1 MHNRFIKANRPLL
14 LWLWYGLTWKENSQ
28 IYNSFLF
35 KGLLG
40 NRVCP
45 EASGDTATLWSI
57 RACDGF
63 CIDQE
68 NVGWWSGLEGGP
80 VKRGGWRGA
89 GRRTDGPALAL
100 GFLWWLPHYTD
111 VVKIHSNLSVII
123 IFVPAEVIITLS
135 YILPPL
141 GLVDPPSLR
150 SVIGKKTLWEAAA
163 IALKEGRLWRAR
175 STVQRIKE

>member
-1 MHNRFIKANRPLL
+1 MLSSFIKANRPLL
-14 LWLWYGLTWKENSQ
+14 LWLWYGLTWKENVQ

-35 KGLLG
+35 KRLLG

-68 NVGWWSGLEGGP
+68 NVGWWSGLEGRVG
-80 VKRGGWRGA
+80 VGGG
-89 GRRTDGPALAL
+89 AL

-111 VVKIHSNLSVII
+111 VVKIHSNSSVVVAII
-123 IFVPAEVIITLS
+123 IIPAEVIIALS
-135 YILPPL
+135 FLRPASFGIGRFPLFAVWLAKHCGKQLPVL
-141 GLVDPPSLR
+141 
-150 SVIGKKTLWEAAA
+150 
-163 IALKEGRLWRAR
+163 
-175 STVQRIKE
+175 